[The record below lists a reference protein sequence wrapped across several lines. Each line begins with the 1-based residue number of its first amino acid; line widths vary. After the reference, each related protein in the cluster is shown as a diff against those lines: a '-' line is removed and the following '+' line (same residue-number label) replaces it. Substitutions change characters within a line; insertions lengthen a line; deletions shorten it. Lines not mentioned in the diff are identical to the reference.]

1 MNFSFQMQNY
11 LDNDIASK
19 VENDNPHKIIE
30 EILKDLK
37 NNLSLLAHC
46 LQNNDTI
53 SRAKTDSFSKS
64 LTAIYILQSSLDFNE
79 GGEIAENLNKIY
91 EFCRTTIIKSFS
103 KKDFEAIKK
112 LEPLINEIL
121 EGWKDIK

>member
-53 SRAKTDSFSKS
+53 SRAKSDSFSKS
-64 LTAIYILQSSLDFNE
+64 LTAIYILQSSLDFNQ

-103 KKDFEAIKK
+103 KKDFEAIKN

-121 EGWKDIK
+121 EGWKEIK

>member
-1 MNFSFQMQNY
+1 MQNY

-19 VENDNPHKIIE
+19 VENDNPHKIVE

-37 NNLSLLAHC
+37 NNLSLLAQC

-53 SRAKTDSFSKS
+53 SRAKSDSFSKS
-64 LTAIYILQSSLDFNE
+64 LTAIYILQSSLDFNQ

-103 KKDFEAIKK
+103 KKDFEAIKT